1 MAALDMCM
9 CWHVSIPLVLSTDNK
24 ADGPA
29 SFVWRIR
36 HVCFPKSFQTQGM
49 NLREYKTA
57 QTPIM
62 MLRSNF
68 VMEK

>member
-1 MAALDMCM
+1 MFKLRKCT
-9 CWHVSIPLVLSTDNK
+9 STSNEFLVTC
-24 ADGPA
+24 
-29 SFVWRIR
+29 SFRS
-36 HVCFPKSFQTQGM
+36 FDESFQTQGM

>member
-1 MAALDMCM
+1 MVPPLLFGGYAM
-9 CWHVSIPLVLSTDNK
+9 HVFQKIS
-24 ADGPA
+24 
-29 SFVWRIR
+29 SFDE
-36 HVCFPKSFQTQGM
+36 SFQTQGM